1 MHLIMALLLQAS
13 YPGPAG
19 GGMLGV
25 READVL
31 PARSAVV
38 GMGLD
43 NFDRDPLGLDIVE
56 LPLRLRVGLGKR
68 FELSGSAVISRAV
81 VIAQDQP
88 WPPPPADISLAPG
101 AVAPTGPDRAV
112 YWQAPYLGH
121 HSSSIGDFVP
131 GDTTLG
137 LTWQVCGPYS
147 ARPALTLT
155 ASVTIPNDTDYGELR
170 RGANNAR
177 LSEGLLIAATWRH
190 ERWSWSAD
198 VGGRVSPAYRPD
210 RVIGEEGLRFEQL
223 HPPVLGTWGLGTRFR
238 ATRRLSFSGE
248 FVGFQSVG
256 GHTAT
261 LDGIGAVDFLLGAHL
276 NMGRGVLSVGFRQHL
291 DAPPDGSVH
300 RTGPLAGAVDLSGAA
315 PEAAREFLR
324 QLGAPDVL
332 PRPGASRLVL
342 GVGPDVA
349 LPAGAVR
356 VPETYAFSTT
366 GNDGIVFGFS
376 VRVR

>member
-1 MHLIMALLLQAS
+1 
-13 YPGPAG
+13 
-19 GGMLGV
+19 
-25 READVL
+25 
-31 PARSAVV
+31 
-38 GMGLD
+38 
-43 NFDRDPLGLDIVE
+43 
-56 LPLRLRVGLGKR
+56 
-68 FELSGSAVISRAV
+68 
-81 VIAQDQP
+81 
-88 WPPPPADISLAPG
+88 
-101 AVAPTGPDRAV
+101 
-112 YWQAPYLGH
+112 
-121 HSSSIGDFVP
+121 VP

-137 LTWQVCGPYS
+137 LTWQACVPS
-147 ARPALTLT
+147 AARPAVTLT
-155 ASVTIPNDTDYGELR
+155 ASLTIPNDTDVGELR

-177 LSEGLLIAATWRH
+177 VSEGLLVAATWRH

-198 VGGRVSPAYRPD
+198 VGGRVSPEYRPD
-210 RVIGEEGLRFEQL
+210 RVIGVQGMRFEQL

-248 FVGFQSVG
+248 LVGFQLVG

-276 NMGRGVLSVGFRQHL
+276 SMGRGELSVGFRQHL
-291 DAPPDGSVH
+291 DSPLDGSVH

-324 QLGAPDVL
+324 QLGAPDLL
-332 PRPGASRLVL
+332 PRPDASRLVL